1 MSLNLLLLSGLQAM
15 AGEKKR
21 KAELKPAAPDAEGS
35 YDDDEDK
42 ESEEEAEACDD
53 QTVEAGPR
61 PVEGAR
67 ANFGSI
73 AGPREPPPPRPDK
86 RMESRRET
94 YTASRSQADNAP
106 DSR

>member
-1 MSLNLLLLSGLQAM
+1 M

-21 KAELKPAAPDAEGS
+21 KAELKLPASGAEDS
-35 YDDDEDK
+35 YDDDEDE
-42 ESEEEAEACDD
+42 ESEEEVEVCD
-53 QTVEAGPR
+53 QTVEERPAR

-67 ANFGSI
+67 AKFGSI
-73 AGPREPPPPRPDK
+73 VGPREPPPPNPDK